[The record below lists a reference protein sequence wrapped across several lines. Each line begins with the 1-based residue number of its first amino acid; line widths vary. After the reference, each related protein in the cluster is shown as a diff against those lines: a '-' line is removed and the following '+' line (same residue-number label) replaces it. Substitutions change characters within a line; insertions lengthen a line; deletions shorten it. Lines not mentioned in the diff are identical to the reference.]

1 MLTSGCWTVWN
12 LNTNQWL
19 PRITLEATAISDLK
33 RVPPPDDPV
42 HSLATPITTGAATP
56 LASKVAQP
64 VASEFQDPA
73 IVTIGRRVGVPH
85 QSATGHGPPNSSQR
99 QEPQP
104 GAAPGSLPV
113 TAPHPLPQVPGPV
126 RETLVPVPVPVVVQ
140 EPSISTALDGLT
152 LEQKPSFPTRILARK
167 EEGVIPKFSV
177 QAVQEP
183 QQTKRQ
189 RRRRVKNGGS
199 EAVDE
204 STLPSKQGKGW
215 RQTPMLQSTHSFQP
229 FTSLKRRGL
238 KGKAA
243 DENGWASEDVTDVQE
258 AGEFNFEDGLRKF
271 DKHTLFEQMRQ
282 DDQIDDADRLVS
294 HNRIQRP
301 RPGTNGGRNYHAS
314 ENVLDAPSPIPKS
327 VRENLEASV
336 DYWNSEADEGVS
348 RNSGRLSSRDQGSRQ
363 SSHRRAESKVS
374 TTRRSQSR
382 KASAVSNQPLVIKGS
397 RPSSRLSIPPV
408 VDKKKR
414 SGGNAA
420 SPSQGLYLLPSQRQI
435 EPVSALQM
443 LNLENIAHTELGLT
457 EDMMAENAGRG
468 IAEVTLTVLEDPAI
482 KVRLAATANSRSRG
496 SPPPTVVI
504 LAGNNKS
511 GIRAVAAGRHLVN
524 KGVNV
529 LVCVMGIER
538 NERELL
544 EDMRHQVQLFRNFG
558 GRIFSKGELFD
569 YMRKASIPTLTIDTP
584 RTALSSM
591 TVPPP
596 VTLIIDALLGLAISF
611 EELRTGDQTACY
623 ELIEWANRNEAFV
636 LAIDVPTGIDP
647 SSGKVSII
655 DGNPL
660 YVKPRYVVCMGA
672 PKRGLLEAI
681 IAGDQDNDEAA
692 SGNPALADDSASD
705 WKLFLVDIGFS
716 QAVWKKAGTKIRKG
730 IDFGLQWVVE
740 MRYRGA
746 GACAGAEDEE

>member
-1 MLTSGCWTVWN
+1 
-12 LNTNQWL
+12 
-19 PRITLEATAISDLK
+19 
-33 RVPPPDDPV
+33 
-42 HSLATPITTGAATP
+42 
-56 LASKVAQP
+56 
-64 VASEFQDPA
+64 
-73 IVTIGRRVGVPH
+73 
-85 QSATGHGPPNSSQR
+85 
-99 QEPQP
+99 
-104 GAAPGSLPV
+104 
-113 TAPHPLPQVPGPV
+113 
-126 RETLVPVPVPVVVQ
+126 
-140 EPSISTALDGLT
+140 
-152 LEQKPSFPTRILARK
+152 
-167 EEGVIPKFSV
+167 
-177 QAVQEP
+177 
-183 QQTKRQ
+183 
-189 RRRRVKNGGS
+189 
-199 EAVDE
+199 
-204 STLPSKQGKGW
+204 
-215 RQTPMLQSTHSFQP
+215 MLQSTHSFQP
-229 FTSLKRRGL
+229 FTSLKRKGTRGR
-238 KGKAA
+238 GA

-258 AGEFNFEDGLRKF
+258 AGDFNFEDGLRKF
-271 DKHTLFEQMRQ
+271 DKQTLFEQMRQ
-282 DDQIDDADRLVS
+282 DDRIDEADRLVS
-294 HNRIQRP
+294 HNRMQRP

-314 ENVLDAPSPIPKS
+314 ENVLDVPSPIPKS
-327 VRENLEASV
+327 VRENIEASA

-348 RNSGRLSSRDQGSRQ
+348 RGSGRLSGRDQGSRQ

-382 KASAVSNQPLVIKGS
+382 KASAVSNQPLVTKGS
-397 RPSSRLSIPPV
+397 RPSSRLSVPPV

-420 SPSQGLYLLPSQRQI
+420 SSSQGLYLLPSNRQV

-468 IAEVTLTVLEDPAI
+468 IAEVTLTALEDPAI
-482 KVRLAATANSRSRG
+482 KVRLAATANSRSRAN
-496 SPPPTVVI
+496 PPPTVVI

-511 GIRAVAAGRHLVN
+511 GIRAVAAGRHLLN
-524 KGVNV
+524 KGVTV
-529 LVCVMGIER
+529 LVCIIGIER

-558 GRIFSKGELFD
+558 GHIFSKGELFD

-584 RTALSSM
+584 RTALSSLA
-591 TVPPP
+591 TPPP

-647 SSGKVSII
+647 SSGKVSIV
-655 DGNPL
+655 DGSQL
-660 YVKPRYVVCMGA
+660 YVKPRYVVCVGA

-692 SGNPALADDSASD
+692 SANPALTDDLASE

-730 IDFGLQWVVE
+730 IDFGLEWVVE

-746 GACAGAEDEE
+746 SVEEGQ